1 MLWRRSSPLPEALA
15 SQARACVA
23 VAAQAAR
30 FFRSPSQAGAYAVH
44 LAGLQARREASAAVA
59 AVSAGRDQRRRDWLT
74 LSRRLAAAAREQ
86 AAGAAE
92 AARFGVAD
100 FAGLAGSCAGLRD
113 CGRELGA
120 ALEALPDG
128 PRCEAGLVAAK
139 RWALVAQRRQR
150 LARAAALDAP
160 DAVRDLKVRTV
171 LRRLEAATE
180 AWQEAVDSV
189 TEAVGSG
196 VK

>member
-1 MLWRRSSPLPEALA
+1 MLWRRGSPLPEILA

-30 FFRSPSQAGAYAVH
+30 FFRTPSQAGAYAVH
-44 LAGLQARREASAAVA
+44 QAGLAARREATAAAAAVA
-59 AVSAGRDQRRRDWLT
+59 ALRGPQRRDWMT
-74 LSRRLAAAAREQ
+74 LSRQLAAAAREQ

-120 ALEALPDG
+120 ALETLRDG

-180 AWQEAVDSV
+180 AWQEAVDCV
-189 TEAVGSG
+189 AEVVGSG
-196 VK
+196 GK